1 MTRSADQPA
10 RSWSAGRLASAVRSL
25 LPAGGFARGVV
36 TLSGATA
43 ISQLVTVAA
52 LPVLTRLYD
61 PHAFGV
67 AGAYAG
73 MIGLVVV
80 VATFRYELAI
90 PLPRSDRGGLHV
102 AAISL
107 FALLFIAIVA
117 GLAAPFVF
125 SQWVGEET
133 GLSSSAFA
141 ALVVVGTLTAGAY
154 AIANYWA
161 VRKSRFGVIAR
172 TRIQQGVAGAG
183 TQLAL
188 GFAGF
193 GALGLILGQIIGQC
207 AGLVRLA
214 ANMAADNRR
223 TGARIHRHGLAW
235 AASRYRRFPL
245 YDSWAGLL
253 NVAGAQAPMLLFAA
267 LFSPVLAGYY
277 ALSVRLLSAPLSLV
291 GKAVSQ
297 VLLPRIVEAGRRG
310 EAAQLVLRLI
320 NILAWLSFVPFTIV
334 ALTAQDLVPKVFG
347 SEWAPA
353 AMVVSWTAIW
363 AAFQFVTSPLSV
375 VMIGLEALRLHTL
388 VQFILFALRVSA
400 ILAGAV
406 MESQTIAV
414 IGFALAS
421 VAGYA
426 TYLIA
431 ISFSAGAC
439 WGKALTSMLAP
450 ILLSLVLIY
459 ACFVSTKAFGLN
471 LPCYLVMMIALICS
485 GWRVCVSLARTYE

>member
-253 NVAGAQAPMLLFAA
+253 NVAGAQAPVLLFAA

-406 MESQTIAV
+406 MESQAAAV

-421 VAGYA
+421 VAGYVV
-426 TYLIA
+426 YLIA
-431 ISFSAGAC
+431 IAQQTGASLNQIIKSFLG
-439 WGKALTSMLAP
+439 P
-450 ILLSLVLIY
+450 ILMAAASAMSVAIVAESLKSATYLAIVISMVLWLMCIYLS
-459 ACFVSTKAFGLN
+459 GL
-471 LPCYLVMMIALICS
+471 YK
-485 GWRVCVSLARTYE
+485 

>member
-1 MTRSADQPA
+1 
-10 RSWSAGRLASAVRSL
+10 GRLASAVRSL

-245 YDSWAGLL
+245 Y
-253 NVAGAQAPMLLFAA
+253 
-267 LFSPVLAGYY
+267 
-277 ALSVRLLSAPLSLV
+277 
-291 GKAVSQ
+291 
-297 VLLPRIVEAGRRG
+297 
-310 EAAQLVLRLI
+310 
-320 NILAWLSFVPFTIV
+320 
-334 ALTAQDLVPKVFG
+334 
-347 SEWAPA
+347 
-353 AMVVSWTAIW
+353 
-363 AAFQFVTSPLSV
+363 
-375 VMIGLEALRLHTL
+375 
-388 VQFILFALRVSA
+388 
-400 ILAGAV
+400 
-406 MESQTIAV
+406 
-414 IGFALAS
+414 
-421 VAGYA
+421 
-426 TYLIA
+426 
-431 ISFSAGAC
+431 
-439 WGKALTSMLAP
+439 
-450 ILLSLVLIY
+450 
-459 ACFVSTKAFGLN
+459 
-471 LPCYLVMMIALICS
+471 
-485 GWRVCVSLARTYE
+485 

>member
-207 AGLVRLA
+207 AGLIRLA

-375 VMIGLEALRLHTL
+375 VMIGLEALRLHTV
-388 VQFILFALRVSA
+388 VQFILFALRVGA
-400 ILAGAV
+400 ILVGAS

-421 VAGYA
+421 VAGYVV
-426 TYLIA
+426 YLIA
-431 ISFSAGAC
+431 IAQQTGASLNQIIKSFLG
-439 WGKALTSMLAP
+439 P
-450 ILLSLVLIY
+450 ILMAAASAMSVAIVAESLKSATYLAIVISMVLWLMCIYLS
-459 ACFVSTKAFGLN
+459 GL
-471 LPCYLVMMIALICS
+471 YK
-485 GWRVCVSLARTYE
+485 

>member
-207 AGLVRLA
+207 AGLIRLA

-253 NVAGAQAPMLLFAA
+253 NVAGAQAPVLLFAA

-375 VMIGLEALRLHTL
+375 VMIGLEALRLHTV
-388 VQFILFALRVSA
+388 VQFILFALRVGA
-400 ILAGAV
+400 ILVGAS

-421 VAGYA
+421 VAGYVV
-426 TYLIA
+426 YLLA
-431 ISFSAGAC
+431 IGFTARVGLTQIPGAI
-439 WGKALTSMLAP
+439 GSP
-450 ILLSLVLIY
+450 ILLSVGCVVVFLGVSSTGWLTGYAAILSVALVWLLCLRSRGFKGFKI
-459 ACFVSTKAFGLN
+459 
-471 LPCYLVMMIALICS
+471 
-485 GWRVCVSLARTYE
+485 